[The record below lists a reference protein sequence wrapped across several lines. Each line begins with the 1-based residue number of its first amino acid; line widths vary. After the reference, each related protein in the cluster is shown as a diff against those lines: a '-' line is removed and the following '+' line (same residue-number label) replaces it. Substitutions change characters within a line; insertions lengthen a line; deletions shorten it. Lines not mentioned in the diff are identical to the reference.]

1 MYTTEDRII
10 HAERLEYRA
19 LNCSNKNIE
28 NISLTLR
35 ETLSHSLDRLAEA
48 EITKIKLFQVSARQ
62 SVFQDRISQILRNV
76 ELSWKILRIFLMICE
91 TGV

>member
-1 MYTTEDRII
+1 MLRDCNTKHWIVQT
-10 HAERLEYRA
+10 
-19 LNCSNKNIE
+19 SIE
-28 NISLTLR
+28 NISVSLSLR

>member
-1 MYTTEDRII
+1 MLRDCNTKHWIVQT
-10 HAERLEYRA
+10 
-19 LNCSNKNIE
+19 SIE
-28 NISLTLR
+28 NISVSPSLR

-48 EITKIKLFQVSARQ
+48 EITKIKLFQVTDSQ